1 MRKTITWILVAD
13 GARARIFANA
23 GPGKGLQ
30 PAIDQDF
37 AAELHP
43 SREIV
48 SDRPGRVKESASST
62 RHAMEARVD
71 WHRFE
76 KEKFA
81 KSMAK
86 LLDEAAERGAFG
98 RLVLVA
104 PPRTLGD
111 LRGALNARTRALVA
125 GEIDKDLTHVTPQ
138 ELPDHLYKV
147 LAL

>member
-1 MRKTITWILVAD
+1 MKKRITWILVAD
-13 GARARIFANA
+13 GARARIFANS

-30 PAIDQDF
+30 PAVDQEF

-48 SDRPGRVKESASST
+48 SDRPGHVRESVGAA
-62 RHAMEARVD
+62 RHAIEPRVD

-86 LLDEAAERGAFG
+86 LLDEAAERGAYS

-111 LRGALNARTRALVA
+111 LRGALNPRTKSLVA
-125 GEIDKDLTHVTPQ
+125 GEIDKDLTHITPH

-147 LAL
+147 LPI